1 MKMYIDLFFIFNVIM
16 DYIIIMSTSILFK
29 RRTSYIRMILSSLIG
44 GISSLVLF
52 TSLNK
57 IVIEIISIV
66 IMVLISFGYKGIR
79 YLIKNILY
87 MYILSTLLG
96 GIIYLFNIK
105 VSNSMFLTYLII
117 IVISIEI
124 MILYIKENK
133 KMRSIYNNYY
143 KVDIYFKDREKLS
156 LIGFIDTGNIL
167 YNKNQIFKLSA
178 YLDTGNNLYDP
189 YKKRP
194 VIIVPN
200 KYIKEDKYI
209 LVPYHT
215 INGNGLLKCIK
226 PDIIFIDGIGYKGN
240 VLVGFSDS
248 FNFGDGV
255 DVILH
260 KDIMKG

>member
-16 DYIIIMSTSILFK
+16 DYIIIMSTSILLK

-57 IVIEIISIV
+57 IVIEIVSIV
-66 IMVLISFGYKGIR
+66 IMVLISFEYKDIR

-156 LIGFIDTGNIL
+156 LIGFV
-167 YNKNQIFKLSA
+167 
-178 YLDTGNNLYDP
+178 DTGNNLYDP

-194 VIIVPN
+194 VIIVSD

-215 INGNGLLKCIK
+215 ISGNGLLKCIK

-240 VLVGFSDS
+240 VLIGFSDS

>member
-1 MKMYIDLFFIFNVIM
+1 MYIDLFFIFNVIM
-16 DYIIIMSTSILFK
+16 DYIIIMSTNILLK

-57 IVIEIISIV
+57 IVIEIVSIV

-79 YLIKNILY
+79 YLINNILY

-156 LIGFIDTGNIL
+156 LIGFV
-167 YNKNQIFKLSA
+167 
-178 YLDTGNNLYDP
+178 DTGNNLYDP

-194 VIIVPN
+194 VIIVHN

-240 VLVGFSDS
+240 VLIGFSDS

-260 KDIMKG
+260 KDIMRG

>member
-16 DYIIIMSTSILFK
+16 DYIIIMSTSILLK
-29 RRTSYIRMILSSLIG
+29 RRTNHIRMILSSLIG

-57 IVIEIISIV
+57 IVIEIVSIV

-79 YLIKNILY
+79 YLINNILY

-156 LIGFIDTGNIL
+156 LIGFV
-167 YNKNQIFKLSA
+167 
-178 YLDTGNNLYDP
+178 DTGNNLYDP

-194 VIIVPN
+194 VIIVHN

-240 VLVGFSDS
+240 VLIGFSDS

-260 KDIMKG
+260 KDIMRG

>member
-1 MKMYIDLFFIFNVIM
+1 M
-16 DYIIIMSTSILFK
+16 
-29 RRTSYIRMILSSLIG
+29 
-44 GISSLVLF
+44 
-52 TSLNK
+52 
-57 IVIEIISIV
+57 
-66 IMVLISFGYKGIR
+66 
-79 YLIKNILY
+79 
-87 MYILSTLLG
+87 
-96 GIIYLFNIK
+96 FNIK

-124 MILYIKENK
+124 MLLYIKENK

-143 KVDIYFKDREKLS
+143 KVDIYFKDRKKLS
-156 LIGFIDTGNIL
+156 LIGFV
-167 YNKNQIFKLSA
+167 
-178 YLDTGNNLYDP
+178 DTGNNLYDP

-194 VIIVPN
+194 VIIVHN

-240 VLVGFSDS
+240 VLIGFSDS

>member
-1 MKMYIDLFFIFNVIM
+1 MEMYIDLFFIFNVIM
-16 DYIIIMSTSILFK
+16 DYIIIMSTSILLK

-57 IVIEIISIV
+57 IVIEIVSIV

-79 YLIKNILY
+79 YLINNILY
-87 MYILSTLLG
+87 MYILRTSLG

-124 MILYIKENK
+124 MLLYIKENK

-156 LIGFIDTGNIL
+156 LIGFV
-167 YNKNQIFKLSA
+167 
-178 YLDTGNNLYDP
+178 DTGNNLYDP

-194 VIIVPN
+194 VIIVHN

-240 VLVGFSDS
+240 VLIGFSDS

>member
-1 MKMYIDLFFIFNVIM
+1 MEMYIDLFFIFNVIM
-16 DYIIIMSTSILFK
+16 DYIIIMSTNILLK

-57 IVIEIISIV
+57 IVIEIVSIV

-79 YLIKNILY
+79 YLINNILY

-124 MILYIKENK
+124 MLLYIKENK

-156 LIGFIDTGNIL
+156 LIGFV
-167 YNKNQIFKLSA
+167 
-178 YLDTGNNLYDP
+178 DTGNNLYDP

-194 VIIVPN
+194 VIIVHN

-240 VLVGFSDS
+240 VLIGFSDS

-260 KDIMKG
+260 KDIMKGW

>member
-1 MKMYIDLFFIFNVIM
+1 MEMYIDLFFIFNVIM
-16 DYIIIMSTSILFK
+16 DYIIIMSTSILLK

-57 IVIEIISIV
+57 IVIEIVSIV

-79 YLIKNILY
+79 YLINNILY

-124 MILYIKENK
+124 MLLYIKENK

-143 KVDIYFKDREKLS
+143 KVDIYFKDRKKLS
-156 LIGFIDTGNIL
+156 LIGFV
-167 YNKNQIFKLSA
+167 
-178 YLDTGNNLYDP
+178 DTGNNLYDP

-194 VIIVPN
+194 VIIVHN

-240 VLVGFSDS
+240 VLIGFSDS
-248 FNFGDGV
+248 FNFGDGI

>member
-1 MKMYIDLFFIFNVIM
+1 MEMYIDLFFIFNVIM
-16 DYIIIMSTSILFK
+16 DYIIIMSTSILLK

-57 IVIEIISIV
+57 IVIEIVSIV

-79 YLIKNILY
+79 YLINNILY

-124 MILYIKENK
+124 MLLYIKENK

-156 LIGFIDTGNIL
+156 LIGFV
-167 YNKNQIFKLSA
+167 
-178 YLDTGNNLYDP
+178 DTGNNLYDP

-194 VIIVPN
+194 VIIVHN

-240 VLVGFSDS
+240 VLIGFSDS

-260 KDIMKG
+260 KDIMRG

>member
-16 DYIIIMSTSILFK
+16 DYIIIMSTSILLK
-29 RRTSYIRMILSSLIG
+29 RRTSYIRMILSSLLG

-79 YLIKNILY
+79 YLLKNILY

-117 IVISIEI
+117 IVISIEV
-124 MILYIKENK
+124 MILYMKENK

-156 LIGFIDTGNIL
+156 LIGFV
-167 YNKNQIFKLSA
+167 
-178 YLDTGNNLYDP
+178 DTGNNLYDP

-194 VIIVPN
+194 VIIVSD

-215 INGNGLLKCIK
+215 ISGNGLLKCIK

>member
-16 DYIIIMSTSILFK
+16 DYIIIMSTSILLK

-57 IVIEIISIV
+57 IVIEIVSIV

-79 YLIKNILY
+79 YLINNILY

-117 IVISIEI
+117 IVISIEV

-156 LIGFIDTGNIL
+156 LIGFV
-167 YNKNQIFKLSA
+167 
-178 YLDTGNNLYDP
+178 DTGNNLYDP

-240 VLVGFSDS
+240 VLIGFSDS

-260 KDIMKG
+260 KDIMRG

>member
-16 DYIIIMSTSILFK
+16 DYIIIMSTSILLK

-57 IVIEIISIV
+57 IVIEIVSIV
-66 IMVLISFGYKGIR
+66 IMVLISFEYKDIR

-117 IVISIEI
+117 IVISIEV

-156 LIGFIDTGNIL
+156 LIGFI
-167 YNKNQIFKLSA
+167 
-178 YLDTGNNLYDP
+178 DTGNNLYDP

-240 VLVGFSDS
+240 ILIGFSDS

-260 KDIMKG
+260 KDIMKGW

>member
-1 MKMYIDLFFIFNVIM
+1 MEMYIDLFFIFNVIM
-16 DYIIIMSTSILFK
+16 DYIIIMSTSILLK

-57 IVIEIISIV
+57 IVIEIVSIV

-79 YLIKNILY
+79 YLINNILY

-124 MILYIKENK
+124 MLLYIKENK

-143 KVDIYFKDREKLS
+143 RVDIYFKDREKLS
-156 LIGFIDTGNIL
+156 LIGFV
-167 YNKNQIFKLSA
+167 
-178 YLDTGNNLYDP
+178 DTGNNLYDP

-240 VLVGFSDS
+240 VLIGFSDS

-260 KDIMKG
+260 KDIMRG

>member
-16 DYIIIMSTSILFK
+16 DYIIIMSTNILLK

-57 IVIEIISIV
+57 IVIEIVSIV

-79 YLIKNILY
+79 YLINNILY
-87 MYILSTLLG
+87 MYVLSTLLG

-143 KVDIYFKDREKLS
+143 KVDIYFKDRKKLS
-156 LIGFIDTGNIL
+156 LIGFV
-167 YNKNQIFKLSA
+167 
-178 YLDTGNNLYDP
+178 DTGNNLYDP

-194 VIIVPN
+194 VIIVHN

-240 VLVGFSDS
+240 VLIGFSDS

-260 KDIMKG
+260 KDIMRGW

>member
-1 MKMYIDLFFIFNVIM
+1 MYIDLFFIFNVIM
-16 DYIIIMSTSILFK
+16 DYIIIMSTNILLK

-57 IVIEIISIV
+57 IVIEIVSIV

-79 YLIKNILY
+79 YLINNILY
-87 MYILSTLLG
+87 MYVLSTLLG

-143 KVDIYFKDREKLS
+143 KVDIYFKDRKKLS
-156 LIGFIDTGNIL
+156 LIGFV
-167 YNKNQIFKLSA
+167 
-178 YLDTGNNLYDP
+178 DTGNNLYDP

-194 VIIVPN
+194 VIIVHN

-240 VLVGFSDS
+240 VLIGFSDS

>member
-1 MKMYIDLFFIFNVIM
+1 MEMYIDLFFIFNVIM
-16 DYIIIMSTSILFK
+16 DYIIIMSTSILLK
-29 RRTSYIRMILSSLIG
+29 RRTNHIRMILSSLIG

-57 IVIEIISIV
+57 IVIEIVSIV

-79 YLIKNILY
+79 YLINNILY

-143 KVDIYFKDREKLS
+143 RVDIYFKDREKLS
-156 LIGFIDTGNIL
+156 LIGFV
-167 YNKNQIFKLSA
+167 
-178 YLDTGNNLYDP
+178 DTGNNLYDP

-194 VIIVPN
+194 VIIVHN

-240 VLVGFSDS
+240 VLIGFSDS

-260 KDIMKG
+260 KDIMRGW

>member
-1 MKMYIDLFFIFNVIM
+1 MEMYIDLFFIFNVIM
-16 DYIIIMSTSILFK
+16 DYIIIMSTSILLK

-57 IVIEIISIV
+57 IVIEIVSIV
-66 IMVLISFGYKGIR
+66 IMVLISFRYKGIR
-79 YLIKNILY
+79 YLINNILY

-143 KVDIYFKDREKLS
+143 KVDIYFKDRKKLS
-156 LIGFIDTGNIL
+156 LIGFV
-167 YNKNQIFKLSA
+167 
-178 YLDTGNNLYDP
+178 DTGNNLYDP

-240 VLVGFSDS
+240 VLIGFSDS

-260 KDIMKG
+260 KDIMKGW

>member
-143 KVDIYFKDREKLS
+143 KVDIYFKDRE
-156 LIGFIDTGNIL
+156 
-167 YNKNQIFKLSA
+167 IFKLSA

>member
-1 MKMYIDLFFIFNVIM
+1 MKMYIDLFFIFNVII
-16 DYIIIMSTSILFK
+16 DYIIIMSTSILLK

-57 IVIEIISIV
+57 IVIEVVSII

-117 IVISIEI
+117 IVISIEV

-156 LIGFIDTGNIL
+156 LIGFV
-167 YNKNQIFKLSA
+167 
-178 YLDTGNNLYDP
+178 DTGNNLYDP

-215 INGNGLLKCIK
+215 VNGNGLLKCIK

-240 VLVGFSDS
+240 VLIGFSDS

-260 KDIMKG
+260 KDIMKGW

>member
-1 MKMYIDLFFIFNVIM
+1 MEMYIDLFFIFNVIM
-16 DYIIIMSTSILFK
+16 DYIIIMSTSILLK

-57 IVIEIISIV
+57 IVIEIVSIV

-79 YLIKNILY
+79 YLINNILY
-87 MYILSTLLG
+87 MYVLSTLLG

-156 LIGFIDTGNIL
+156 LIGFV
-167 YNKNQIFKLSA
+167 
-178 YLDTGNNLYDP
+178 DTGNNLYDP

-194 VIIVPN
+194 VIIVHN

-240 VLVGFSDS
+240 VLIGFSDS

-260 KDIMKG
+260 KDIMRG

>member
-16 DYIIIMSTSILFK
+16 DYIIIMSTSILLK

-52 TSLNK
+52 TSFNK

-66 IMVLISFGYKGIR
+66 IMVFISFGYKGIR
-79 YLIKNILY
+79 YLLKNILY

-133 KMRSIYNNYY
+133 KMRNIYNNYY

-156 LIGFIDTGNIL
+156 LIGFI
-167 YNKNQIFKLSA
+167 
-178 YLDTGNNLYDP
+178 DTGNNLYDP

-240 VLVGFSDS
+240 VLIGFSDS

>member
-16 DYIIIMSTSILFK
+16 DYIIIMSTSILLK

-57 IVIEIISIV
+57 IVIEIVSIV

-79 YLIKNILY
+79 YLINNILY

-105 VSNSMFLTYLII
+105 VSNSVFLTYLII
-117 IVISIEI
+117 IVISIEV

-156 LIGFIDTGNIL
+156 LIGFV
-167 YNKNQIFKLSA
+167 
-178 YLDTGNNLYDP
+178 DTGNNLYDP

-240 VLVGFSDS
+240 VLIGFSDS